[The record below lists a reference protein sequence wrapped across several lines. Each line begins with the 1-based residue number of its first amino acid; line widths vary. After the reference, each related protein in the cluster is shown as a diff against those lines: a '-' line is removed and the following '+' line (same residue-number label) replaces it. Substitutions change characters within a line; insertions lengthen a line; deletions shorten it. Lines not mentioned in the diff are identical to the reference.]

1 MFLPRASIPVTP
13 GNVSSHYFA
22 DRDVLTQN
30 ILDMPG
36 TSPSAH
42 NRVPQPLVNKAGYP
56 RQVTGN
62 KYPKL
67 REGKSSTFFFFF
79 LIFRF
84 QLPTATRCQCD
95 QTFGRWNYG
104 DVPSRWQRV
113 FQELLC
119 LLHLLCRLAH
129 CSENVQL

>member
-1 MFLPRASIPVTP
+1 MLLPRASIPVTP
-13 GNVSSHYFA
+13 GNVPSHYFA

-30 ILDMPG
+30 ILDMRG

-42 NRVPQPLVNKAGYP
+42 NRVLQPLVNKAGYP

-67 REGKSSTFFFFF
+67 REGKSSFFF

-104 DVPSRWQRV
+104 DVRVGGRV

-119 LLHLLCRLAH
+119 LPHLLCCLAH
-129 CSENVQL
+129 CSEKVQL